1 MPCHRPRRTT
11 RRAAVADEF
20 HFPDWLT
27 VKEELALPAVPPV
40 TPDPPMPPATKNR
53 HLQSPLK
60 APTQSTGAFVSNK
73 IDCPLRIKSNMGPVN
88 RKPTQQQ
95 ARIISTRRQSAQGAQ
110 FGAPPRGQYVKW
122 CAVATENL
130 PATRLHHEIAAFV
143 EEYSLITAVWIDCP
157 EAFRMPW
164 FAGAFLQPEWPPSVI
179 PSAEMSFRCA
189 RGLPSKVEFS
199 RQAAGATRVT
209 ARLLRHEFLR

>member
-11 RRAAVADEF
+11 RHAAVANEF

-27 VKEELALPAVPPV
+27 VKEELALSAVPPV

-60 APTQSTGAFVSNK
+60 APTQSTGAFDSNK

-95 ARIISTRRQSAQGAQ
+95 ARMISTRRQSAQGAQ
-110 FGAPPRGQYVKW
+110 FAAPPRGQYVKW
-122 CAVATENL
+122 CAGATENL
-130 PATRLHHEIAAFV
+130 PSTRLHHEIAAFV

-157 EAFRMPW
+157 EAFRMPS
-164 FAGAFLQPEWPPSVI
+164 FAGAFLQPEWPRSVR
-179 PSAEMSFRCA
+179 PCRQMSIRCA
-189 RGLPSKVEFS
+189 RAVPSKV
-199 RQAAGATRVT
+199 
-209 ARLLRHEFLR
+209 

>member
-11 RRAAVADEF
+11 RRAAVANEF

-60 APTQSTGAFVSNK
+60 VPTQSTGAFVSNK

-95 ARIISTRRQSAQGAQ
+95 ARMISTRRKVRQVPNLAPLAGSMSN
-110 FGAPPRGQYVKW
+110 GAPWRQKI
-122 CAVATENL
+122 CL
-130 PATRLHHEIAAFV
+130 RLDFTMKSQH
-143 EEYSLITAVWIDCP
+143 L
-157 EAFRMPW
+157 
-164 FAGAFLQPEWPPSVI
+164 
-179 PSAEMSFRCA
+179 
-189 RGLPSKVEFS
+189 SKN
-199 RQAAGATRVT
+199 T
-209 ARLLRHEFLR
+209 L

>member
-1 MPCHRPRRTT
+1 MLCHRPGRTT
-11 RRAAVADEF
+11 RRAAVADGF

-60 APTQSTGAFVSNK
+60 SQTQSTGAFVSNK

-95 ARIISTRRQSAQGAQ
+95 ARVISTRRQSAQGAQ

-130 PATRLHHEIAAFV
+130 PATRLRHEIAAFV

-164 FAGAFLQPEWPPSVI
+164 FDGAFLQPEWP
-179 PSAEMSFRCA
+179 RCVRL
-189 RGLPSKVEFS
+189 RGQTSSRHTQRVPSKV
-199 RQAAGATRVT
+199 
-209 ARLLRHEFLR
+209 